1 MSNHRPE
8 TTGRSELARR
18 ASRGTTATD
27 SPDSGPAPEV
37 WSASRASG
45 PDTVP
50 PGREPGVGVATV
62 LLSSFHYSEDDR
74 HA

>member
-1 MSNHRPE
+1 MSNYRHQ

-18 ASRGTTATD
+18 TPRGTTATD

-37 WSASRASG
+37 WSASQASG
-45 PDTVP
+45 PDALP
-50 PGREPGVGVATV
+50 PGREPGVAVATCR
-62 LLSSFHYSEDDR
+62 SRSFHYSEDDR